1 MVKNVSINK
10 LLCKAAATFALFAVA
25 TESHAI
31 PAFAR
36 QVGVA
41 CSACHAQ
48 HFPVLNEDGRAFKAG
63 GFTLMN
69 KNPKIEAEG
78 LSLPATLNLAFV
90 TNLAYTRSNGS
101 TNPNP
106 VPPNPALAK
115 DVNNGQFQMT
125 QYSLFMGGR
134 VGENIGF
141 EGEIG
146 LTGTNVGG
154 TGLAS
159 VKFPFIYDLAGV
171 KTGVVLF
178 TTNGLGA
185 AQGFELFNTGAV
197 AVHLFNQQDMNAI
210 SAQQYINTATPASG
224 AAFVASN
231 TSWFVNISKWM
242 PDTINGHQNNPG
254 TPVAGSPTS
263 NYLRI
268 ATMTSGLGH
277 GIDFGVGGQFWN
289 GTSST
294 TQSAYANGPLA
305 GTYETRAGAMDAQ
318 LLGDVGELPLTLIAS
333 YAIAPALGTPGAQ
346 NSNLFNQGTTERK
359 SFNIGAEL
367 GIIPNR
373 ATIQLGIRRARSG
386 QEQFDATGTPIAGT
400 NASDNALMLGATY
413 SLALNVRAEITF
425 SKYSGDAYGEGAKAA
440 AATAAAPYAGD
451 KLTTVNLWM
460 GF

>member
-1 MVKNVSINK
+1 MNFIK

-36 QVGVA
+36 QVGVS

-63 GFTLMN
+63 GFTLMR
-69 KNPKIEAEG
+69 KNPKIEDEG

-101 TNPNP
+101 TNAGGTTAVN
-106 VPPNPALAK
+106 K

-141 EGEIG
+141 EGEVG
-146 LTGTNVGG
+146 LSGG
-154 TGLAS
+154 GAALAS
-159 VKFPFIYDLAGV
+159 VKFPFIYNLGSV

-178 TTNGLGA
+178 TTDGLGV
-185 AQGFELFNTGAV
+185 AQGFELFNTGAS

-231 TSWFVNISKWM
+231 KRWFVNFSKWM

-254 TPVAGSPTS
+254 TPGAGSPTS

-268 ATMTSGLGH
+268 ATTPGGLIPGFDL
-277 GIDFGVGGQFWN
+277 GIGAQFWN

-294 TQSAYANGPLA
+294 TQIPAAPG
-305 GTYETRAGAMDAQ
+305 GTYETKAAAIDAQ
-318 LLGDVGELPLTLIAS
+318 LLYNAGRLPLTLIAS
-333 YAIAPALGTPGAQ
+333 YATAPANAPGSIS
-346 NSNLFNQGTTERK
+346 SNLFNQGTGTRK

-367 GIIPNR
+367 GVIPNK
-373 ATIQLGIRRARSG
+373 ATIQLGMRKARSG
-386 QEQFDATGTPIAGT
+386 QEKFDATGTPIAGT
-400 NASDNALMLGATY
+400 NASDNAWMLGATY
-413 SLALNVRAEITF
+413 SLALNVRAEVTF

-440 AATAAAPYAGD
+440 AAAAATPYPYVGD
-451 KLTTVNLWM
+451 RSTTVNLWM

>member
-1 MVKNVSINK
+1 MVNNVNINK

-63 GFTLMN
+63 GFTLMS
-69 KNPKIEAEG
+69 KNPKIEVEG

-101 TNPNP
+101 TNAGGTTA
-106 VPPNPALAK
+106 VTK

-141 EGEIG
+141 EGEVG
-146 LTGTNVGG
+146 LSGAGA
-154 TGLAS
+154 GLAS
-159 VKFPFIYDLAGV
+159 VKLPFIYDLAGV

-178 TTNGLGA
+178 TTDGLGA

-242 PDTINGHQNNPG
+242 PDTINGHQKDPG
-254 TPVAGSPTS
+254 TPGAGSPTS

-268 ATMTSGLGH
+268 ATMTGGLGH

-294 TQSAYANGPLA
+294 TQSAYANG
-305 GTYETRAGAMDAQ
+305 TFKTRAGAMDAQ

-346 NSNLFNQGTTERK
+346 NSNLFNQGTDTRK

-367 GIIPNR
+367 GVIPNR

-440 AATAAAPYAGD
+440 ATAAAVPYAGD

>member
-1 MVKNVSINK
+1 MNFIK
-10 LLCKAAATFALFAVA
+10 LLCKAAAAFALFAVA

-41 CSACHAQ
+41 CSACHFQ

-63 GFTLMN
+63 GFTMMI
-69 KNPKIEAEG
+69 KNPKIEDEG

-101 TNPNP
+101 TNAGGTTA
-106 VPPNPALAK
+106 VTK

-134 VGENIGF
+134 IGENIGF
-141 EGEIG
+141 EGEVG
-146 LTGTNVGG
+146 LSGG
-154 TGLAS
+154 GAGLAS
-159 VKFPFIYDLAGV
+159 VKFPFIYELADV

-178 TTNGLGA
+178 TTDGLGA
-185 AQGFELFNTGAV
+185 AQGFELLNTGAV

-224 AAFVASN
+224 AAFVASKE
-231 TSWFVNISKWM
+231 SWFINISKWM
-242 PDTINGHQNNPG
+242 PDTINGHQNDPG
-254 TPVAGSPTS
+254 TPGAGSPTS

-268 ATMTSGLGH
+268 ATMTGGLGH

-294 TQSAYANGPLA
+294 TQSANGP

-333 YAIAPALGTPGAQ
+333 YAIAPAHGTPGAQ
-346 NSNLFNQGTTERK
+346 NSNLFNQGTDTRK

-367 GIIPNR
+367 GIIPNK
-373 ATIQLGIRRARSG
+373 ATIQLGMRRARSG
-386 QEQFDATGTPIAGT
+386 MEQFDATGTPIAGT
-400 NASDNALMLGATY
+400 NASDNALMVGATY

-440 AATAAAPYAGD
+440 AAAAAVPYAGD

>member
-1 MVKNVSINK
+1 MVKNVSIIK
-10 LLCKAAATFALFAVA
+10 LLCKAVATFALFAVA
-25 TESHAI
+25 TEGHAI

-36 QVGVA
+36 QVGVS

-63 GFTLMN
+63 GFTLMR
-69 KNPKIEAEG
+69 KNPKIEDEG

-90 TNLAYTRSNGS
+90 TNLAYTKSNGTSVPS
-101 TNPNP
+101 TTSS
-106 VPPNPALAK
+106 ALSK
-115 DVNNGQFQMT
+115 DANNGQFQMT

-146 LTGTNVGG
+146 LSGG
-154 TGLAS
+154 GAGLAS
-159 VKFPFIYDLAGV
+159 VKFPFIYELAGV
-171 KTGVVLF
+171 KAGVVPF
-178 TTNGLGA
+178 TTDGLGA

-197 AVHLFNQQDMNAI
+197 AVHLFNQQDMSAI

-224 AAFVASN
+224 AAFVAS
-231 TSWFVNISKWM
+231 TKSWFVNVSKWM
-242 PDTINGHQNNPG
+242 PDTINGQQNAPG
-254 TPVAGSPTS
+254 DPGAGSPTS

-268 ATMTSGLGH
+268 ATMTSGLIH
-277 GIDFGVGGQFWN
+277 GIDLGVGGQFWN

-294 TQSAYANGPLA
+294 TQSPYANGPLA

-318 LLGDVGELPLTLIAS
+318 LLGDVGRLPLTLIAS

-346 NSNLFNQGTTERK
+346 NSNLFNQGTDTRK

-367 GIIPNR
+367 GVIPNK
-373 ATIQLGIRRARSG
+373 ATIQLGIRKARSG
-386 QEQFDATGTPIAGT
+386 QEQFDATGVAMAGT
-400 NASDNALMLGATY
+400 NASDNAIMLGATY
-413 SLALNVRAEITF
+413 SLALNVRAEVTF

-440 AATAAAPYAGD
+440 AAATPYPYVGD
-451 KLTTVNLWM
+451 RLTTVNLWM

>member
-1 MVKNVSINK
+1 MNFIK
-10 LLCKAAATFALFAVA
+10 LLYKFVAIFALFAAA

-36 QVGVA
+36 QVGVS
-41 CSACHAQ
+41 CSACHFQ

-63 GFTLMN
+63 GFTLMR
-69 KNPKIEAEG
+69 KNPKIEDEG

-90 TNLAYTRSNGS
+90 TNLAYTKSNGTS
-101 TNPNP
+101 
-106 VPPNPALAK
+106 VPTSSALSK
-115 DVNNGQFQMT
+115 DANNGQFQMT

-154 TGLAS
+154 VGLAS
-159 VKFPFIYDLAGV
+159 VKFPFIYELADVKAGV
-171 KTGVVLF
+171 VPF

-197 AVHLFNQQDMNAI
+197 AVHLFNQQDMSAI

-224 AAFVASN
+224 AAFVASSK
-231 TSWFVNISKWM
+231 TWFVNFSKWM

-254 TPVAGSPTS
+254 DPGAGSPTS

-268 ATMTSGLGH
+268 ATTPGGFISGFDLGI
-277 GIDFGVGGQFWN
+277 GAQFWN

-294 TQSAYANGPLA
+294 MQSAYANGPLA
-305 GTYETRAGAMDAQ
+305 GTYETKAAAIDAQ
-318 LLGDVGELPLTLIAS
+318 LLGDVGEDVGELPLTLIVS
-333 YAIAPALGTPGAQ
+333 YATAPANAPGAIT
-346 NSNLFNQGTTERK
+346 SNLFNQGTDTRK

-367 GIIPNR
+367 GVIPNK
-373 ATIQLGIRRARSG
+373 ATIQLGIRKARSG
-386 QEQFDATGTPIAGT
+386 QEQFDATGVAIAGT
-400 NASDNALMLGATY
+400 NASDNAIMLGATY

-425 SKYSGDAYGEGAKAA
+425 SKYSGDAYGAGAQAAA
-440 AATAAAPYAGD
+440 AATPYPYVGD
-451 KLTTVNLWM
+451 RLTTVNVWM
-460 GF
+460 DF

>member
-1 MVKNVSINK
+1 MNFTK
-10 LLCKAAATFALFAVA
+10 LLCKAAAIFALFAAA

-36 QVGVA
+36 QVGVS
-41 CSACHAQ
+41 CSACHFQ

-63 GFTLMN
+63 GFTLMR
-69 KNPKIEAEG
+69 KNPKIEDEG

-90 TNLAYTRSNGS
+90 TNLAYTKSNGTSVPS
-101 TNPNP
+101 TTSS
-106 VPPNPALAK
+106 AISK
-115 DVNNGQFQMT
+115 DANNGQFQMT

-154 TGLAS
+154 VGLAS
-159 VKFPFIYDLAGV
+159 VKFPFIYELAGV
-171 KTGVVLF
+171 KTGVVPF

-197 AVHLFNQQDMNAI
+197 AVHLFNQQDMSAI

-224 AAFVASN
+224 AALVAS
-231 TSWFVNISKWM
+231 TTMWFVNVSKWM
-242 PDTINGHQNNPG
+242 PDTMNGHQNNPG
-254 TPVAGSPTS
+254 DPGAGSPTS

-268 ATMTSGLGH
+268 ATMTSDLGH
-277 GIDFGVGGQFWN
+277 GIDIGVGGQFWN

-305 GTYETRAGAMDAQ
+305 GTYKTRAGAMDAQ
-318 LLGDVGELPLTLIAS
+318 LLGDVGRLPLTLIAS

-346 NSNLFNQGTTERK
+346 NSNLFNQGTDTRK

-367 GIIPNR
+367 GVIPNK
-373 ATIQLGIRRARSG
+373 ATIQLGIRKARSG
-386 QEQFDATGTPIAGT
+386 QEQWDPTGTLQIAGT
-400 NASDNALMLGATY
+400 NASDNAIMLGATY
-413 SLALNVRAEITF
+413 SLLLNVRAEITF
-425 SKYSGDAYGEGAKAA
+425 SKYSGDAYGAGAQAA
-440 AATAAAPYAGD
+440 AAAASKAYVGD
-451 KLTTVNLWM
+451 RLTTVNVWM
-460 GF
+460 DF